1 LATARLPAEDDL
13 LGVARTR
20 SQAGYAE
27 FLRWKSLTISHLDQR
42 ISGIDKLFAI
52 RESLS
57 QPIRIMIDPN

>member
-1 LATARLPAEDDL
+1 LTSSPPS
-13 LGVARTR
+13 LGAPELQRTR